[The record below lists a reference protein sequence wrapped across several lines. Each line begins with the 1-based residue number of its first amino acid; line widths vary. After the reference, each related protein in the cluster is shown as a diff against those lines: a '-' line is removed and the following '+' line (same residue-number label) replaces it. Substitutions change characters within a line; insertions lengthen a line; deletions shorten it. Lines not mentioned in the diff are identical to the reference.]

1 MATGSLAEEVDL
13 HGKSAVL
20 TGGNQ
25 GIGKGIASHLA
36 EAGASVLTT
45 GRRIGT
51 LEQAV
56 GEDHQR
62 GLHRRLRGQHQ
73 HGQLQCH
80 QGRQHEPSK

>member
-1 MATGSLAEEVDL
+1 MYL
-13 HGKSAVL
+13 HGKSAVV

-25 GIGKGIASHLA
+25 GICKGIALRLT
-36 EAGASVLTT
+36 EAGASVLIT

-73 HGQLQCH
+73 HGQLQRCKA
-80 QGRQHEPSK
+80 GNMNRLNEPESEA